1 MKSIKFQTFDLEPK
15 ELVHGSPNR
24 LHELNMWLYNHS
36 RHIPVMDW
44 TRNQDSNFWLLIG
57 TLNCK
62 GWHTGSAHRLDQ
74 VNNCLNFCENQLSC
88 LGDME
93 PTANLI
99 FKHMIDL
106 ELEGLWHR
114 FGTLSQMLFEAN
126 YKEIECNIFRY
137 KSTKTIDIL
146 VRN

>member
-1 MKSIKFQTFDLEPK
+1 MQYVLIRWTCDSTF
-15 ELVHGSPNR
+15 VNIFRR
-24 LHELNMWLYNHS
+24 LGYMERTWN
-36 RHIPVMDW
+36 
-44 TRNQDSNFWLLIG
+44 LLG
-57 TLNCK
+57 FKHLTLNRRSWYTVLQIVYMNWTCD
-62 GWHTGSAHRLDQ
+62 WHTGSAHRLDQ

-137 KSTKTIDIL
+137 KSIKTIDIL
-146 VRN
+146 VRD